1 MAGRCAKGCRWLPQP
16 QQQHPYRQ
24 PERSVL
30 HVRPQYLSPS
40 GLSILTMAVG
50 CCLAHP
56 RPVLGN
62 HHLVDHQNLW
72 PEDAALDNVSLVRR
86 HSTIPQRLPLDR
98 ASVAMQ
104 HQPDLAST
112 EHRVLPLANATVQHV
127 FVATIAPAGF
137 FKVEKQTM
145 LSGATN
151 STTAPDP
158 GSVTATS
165 TMETAVATTLSSEV
179 AAAARTTVAAA
190 ITTEAQAAAA
200 AAAAAAAR
208 PSGGTA
214 SQGVTTGA
222 ITAKPVGALVTAPG
236 TTTSPGNDTFSVNRA
251 DSTTDLRSTKP
262 ETLKIIG
269 IVIAMIACFFLFIV
283 YVIVLMNRSHN
294 RSTLNYGTPRFHNPH
309 YQPP

>member
-1 MAGRCAKGCRWLPQP
+1 
-16 QQQHPYRQ
+16 
-24 PERSVL
+24 
-30 HVRPQYLSPS
+30 
-40 GLSILTMAVG
+40 
-50 CCLAHP
+50 
-56 RPVLGN
+56 
-62 HHLVDHQNLW
+62 
-72 PEDAALDNVSLVRR
+72 
-86 HSTIPQRLPLDR
+86 
-98 ASVAMQ
+98 
-104 HQPDLAST
+104 
-112 EHRVLPLANATVQHV
+112 LPLANATVQHV

-137 FKVEKQTM
+137 FKVEKQTI

-190 ITTEAQAAAA
+190 ITTEAQAASAVAAAA